1 MICQISYARRHEFA
15 AEIEEMHRVRY
26 RVFKERLDW
35 QVSVQGELELD
46 HYDEAGPEY
55 LMFMGSAG
63 QVAGCVRLLPS
74 QGPNM
79 LRDTFPIL
87 LDGKPCPSDARI
99 WESSRFCLDN
109 HAGTETAAGL
119 QRGTYEL
126 FLGMIE
132 FGLNMGLT
140 HIATV
145 TDARMERILARAG
158 WPLERLGQPRKI
170 GSTTA
175 VAGLLET
182 SLDALQRVRQRV
194 GIHRPVLWY
203 PAPLTP
209 VVGLTDA
216 A

>member
-1 MICQISYARRHEFA
+1 MICQISARRRAEFA
-15 AEIEEMHRVRY
+15 AEIDQMHRLRY

-35 QVSVQGELELD
+35 QVNVVDGIEIDHFDDLD
-46 HYDEAGPEY
+46 PEY
-55 LMFMGSAG
+55 LLHLGRDG
-63 QVAGCVRLLPS
+63 EVIGCVRLLPS

-87 LDGKPCPSDARI
+87 LDGNACPADARI
-99 WESSRFCLDN
+99 WESSRFCLDTTQ
-109 HAGTETAAGL
+109 GTEAAAGL

-132 FGLNMGLT
+132 FGLNMDLT

-158 WPLERLGQPRKI
+158 WPLQRLGEPRMI
-170 GSTTA
+170 GSTKA

-182 SLDALQRVRQRV
+182 SWEALARVRERV
-194 GIHRPVLWY
+194 GIARPVLWF
-203 PAPLTP
+203 PATP
-209 VVGLTDA
+209 QPQRKA